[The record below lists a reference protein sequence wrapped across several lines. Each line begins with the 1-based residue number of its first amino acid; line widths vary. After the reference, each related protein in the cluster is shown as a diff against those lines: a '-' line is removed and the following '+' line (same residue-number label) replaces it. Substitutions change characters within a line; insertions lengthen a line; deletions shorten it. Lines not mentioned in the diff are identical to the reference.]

1 MSDVAEEG
9 SFQKAEKAM
18 APNDALRLGKVG
30 GSALGQDC
38 RSVGGGYF
46 ILPQGPDYQTRK
58 ETAVVRP

>member
-18 APNDALRLGKVG
+18 APNDALRLSKLG

-46 ILPQGPDYQTRK
+46 ILPQGPDYQTR
-58 ETAVVRP
+58 